1 MAEEKKE
8 KIDMQ
13 EIVATLQ
20 RVQAEFENYKK
31 RVERDK
37 KKVVDYSKEQII
49 LKLLPILDNFEL
61 AMQNADNTEFA
72 KGVELIYDDLMEA
85 LQKEGLIKIDAN
97 GKFDPHF
104 HEALMTE
111 DGPKDN
117 MVLDEIQKGYKLKEK
132 VIRHAKVKISKKKEV
147 KDDKRKNT
155 AKKDD

>member
-8 KIDMQ
+8 KIDTQ

-37 KKVVDYSKEQII
+37 KKVVDHSKEQII

-61 AMQNADNTEFA
+61 AMQNADNTKFA
-72 KGVELIYDDLMEA
+72 QGVELIYDDLMET
-85 LQKEGLIKIDAN
+85 LQKEGLLKIDASGN
-97 GKFDPHF
+97 FDPHL

-117 MVLDEIQKGYKLKEK
+117 MVLDELQKGYKLKEK
-132 VIRHAKVKISKKKEV
+132 VIRPAKVKISKKKGD